1 MEREIV
7 AESRLDSVTVYA
19 SGALCRRR
27 VVVAEPWAGSTRLR
41 VSGLPLVA
49 DAATLRARA
58 LTPGFRVTD
67 VRREVRA
74 EPQTPERLA
83 AFQQAVDAAE
93 EAYDA
98 AYARRERLAARVDA
112 TASLRAAPPAPR
124 RGDPPRPAPVEAFLA
139 LAEFVDTRLDA
150 LHGRLLDAEDAVT
163 RASHELDLARHR
175 LAEASSA
182 LPTETTRTTADAV
195 LTLTADDE
203 PAETGE
209 LELEYVVPGAT
220 WFPSYQLRLPRSANA
235 AEGAGTLALRASVA
249 QRTGEDWTGVRLSL
263 STADLLRRTELPEL
277 RSIRL
282 GRRQEETAP
291 APLWR
296 EPPTGTA

>member
-1 MEREIV
+1 MERETV

-19 SGALCRRR
+19 FGALCRRR
-27 VVVAEPWAGSTRLR
+27 VVVDARGAGATRLR

-49 DAATLRARA
+49 DAASLRARA

-83 AFQQAVDAAE
+83 ELKQAVDAAE
-93 EAYDA
+93 GAYDA
-98 AYARRERLAARVDA
+98 AYARRERLAVRVDA

-139 LAEFVDTRLDA
+139 LAEFVDTRLA
-150 LHGRLLDAEDAVT
+150 VLHGRLLDAEDAVT
-163 RASHELDLARHR
+163 RASHALDLARHR
-175 LAEASSA
+175 LAEAGSA

-195 LTLTADDE
+195 LTLTIDE
-203 PAETGE
+203 AAAEPGELE

-220 WFPSYQLRLPRSANA
+220 WFPSYQLRLSRSADA
-235 AEGAGTLALRASVA
+235 AAGALALRASVA

-263 STADLLRRTELPEL
+263 STADLLRRTSLPEL

-282 GRRQEETAP
+282 GRRQEDAAP

-296 EPPTGTA
+296 